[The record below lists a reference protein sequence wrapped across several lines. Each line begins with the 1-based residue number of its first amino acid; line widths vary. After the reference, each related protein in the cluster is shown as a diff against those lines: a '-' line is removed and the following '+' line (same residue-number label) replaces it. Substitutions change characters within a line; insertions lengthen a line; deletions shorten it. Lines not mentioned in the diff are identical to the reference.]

1 MALTPLT
8 EPLGFNRASHLLR
21 RTVFGATV
29 ALVNEFAALTPQQAI
44 QRLFMDELP
53 DPELPIDPATATEW
67 IESGTTDANSEGFE
81 LESYFLRWQLGL
93 YLAPKVPEE
102 QKLAF
107 ILRERL
113 VFFLHTHFTTKKSVV
128 GNSRALY
135 FQNALFRK
143 FAFDSYLQDELN
155 FKSLCKKITVDN
167 AMLRFLDGRLNVKGN
182 PNENY
187 AREFLELYTI
197 GRGLEGADKDSQG
210 EGDYGTFT
218 EQDVQEGARVM
229 SGFDIDNTFSNIDS
243 DTELPTGSVKGN
255 GQTANQHDNDPKTLS
270 YRFGEA
276 TITPDPDLLLNGNA
290 TPESALDEIQQLVD
304 IIFDQT
310 ETGLHIARKLYRFFG
325 YHEINESVQAGII
338 TDLATV
344 FRDNDFRI
352 QPVLEAFFTS
362 REFYEGAAGVTDD
375 SYGSIIK
382 SPIDLVIGQARS
394 FELELPDY
402 IDEYEAFYEASG
414 TLLSRIDDMGLAFY
428 EPYEVAG
435 YSAYHQFPIYH
446 RSWITT
452 TYLTQRYAFV
462 QYLNFNMMNDLQLN
476 MLSPIEYVEKFI
488 DDSIASNAR
497 LLVEE
502 VCRHFLPLSNSIS
515 FEDNSSE
522 LTNERLLYFLDAF
535 LNTFAIDENPE
546 EAWNFRWTNNV
557 DRETVSRQLL
567 DLFNG
572 VLQSPE
578 YQLM

>member
-1 MALTPLT
+1 
-8 EPLGFNRASHLLR
+8 
-21 RTVFGATV
+21 
-29 ALVNEFAALTPQQAI
+29 
-44 QRLFMDELP
+44 
-53 DPELPIDPATATEW
+53 
-67 IESGTTDANSEGFE
+67 
-81 LESYFLRWQLGL
+81 
-93 YLAPKVPEE
+93 
-102 QKLAF
+102 
-107 ILRERL
+107 
-113 VFFLHTHFTTKKSVV
+113 
-128 GNSRALY
+128 
-135 FQNALFRK
+135 
-143 FAFDSYLQDELN
+143 
-155 FKSLCKKITVDN
+155 
-167 AMLRFLDGRLNVKGN
+167 
-182 PNENY
+182 
-187 AREFLELYTI
+187 
-197 GRGLEGADKDSQG
+197 
-210 EGDYGTFT
+210 
-218 EQDVQEGARVM
+218 
-229 SGFDIDNTFSNIDS
+229 
-243 DTELPTGSVKGN
+243 
-255 GQTANQHDNDPKTLS
+255 
-270 YRFGEA
+270 
-276 TITPDPDLLLNGNA
+276 
-290 TPESALDEIQQLVD
+290 
-304 IIFDQT
+304 
-310 ETGLHIARKLYRFFG
+310 
-325 YHEINESVQAGII
+325 
-338 TDLATV
+338 LATV

-502 VCRHFLPLSNSIS
+502 VCRHFLPLSNSIA